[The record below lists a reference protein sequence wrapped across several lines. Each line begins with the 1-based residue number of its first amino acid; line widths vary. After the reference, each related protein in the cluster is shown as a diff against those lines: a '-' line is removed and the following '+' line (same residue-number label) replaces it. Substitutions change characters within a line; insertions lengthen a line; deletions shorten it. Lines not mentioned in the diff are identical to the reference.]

1 MFLISKE
8 KHCGVVE
15 RLAIGIHRFERL
27 RGLWDSATSYKTSS
41 TNNRSGLVLEMIP
54 HELVRK
60 AQELKS
66 KGLSN
71 YEIADELKVQPDTVV
86 WLLLRGKERALIHPP
101 HDVFVDWSSLA
112 SHAKRMAAIANALGD
127 LERESV
133 RAKEF
138 DEPDVIAAVEGSG
151 MVLGVAIAKELD
163 KPFAAVRPHRV
174 AQRKFTGLVNP
185 SFDGVQ
191 GKKVLIADAVLRAG
205 ESHRAAIQTLR
216 KAKAKPVGIMVLVN
230 KSGRSRI
237 DGVPLKSLLQIL
249 PVTAT

>member
-1 MFLISKE
+1 M
-8 KHCGVVE
+8 V
-15 RLAIGIHRFERL
+15 
-27 RGLWDSATSYKTSS
+27 
-41 TNNRSGLVLEMIP
+41 P
-54 HELVRK
+54 QELVRK

-86 WLLLRGKERALIHPP
+86 WLLLKGKERASIHPP

-133 RAKEF
+133 RTKDF
-138 DEPDVIAAVEGSG
+138 DDPDVIAAVEGSG
-151 MVLGVAIAKELD
+151 MVLGLAIAKELD

-174 AQRKFTGLVNP
+174 AQRKLPGLVNP
-185 SFDGVQ
+185 SFHSVE

-205 ESHRAAIQTLR
+205 ETHRAAIQTLR
-216 KAKAKPVGIMVLVN
+216 KAKAKPVGVIVLVN
-230 KSGRSRI
+230 KSGLAKI
-237 DGVPLKSLLQIL
+237 DGIPLKSLLQIL
-249 PVTAT
+249 PITAS